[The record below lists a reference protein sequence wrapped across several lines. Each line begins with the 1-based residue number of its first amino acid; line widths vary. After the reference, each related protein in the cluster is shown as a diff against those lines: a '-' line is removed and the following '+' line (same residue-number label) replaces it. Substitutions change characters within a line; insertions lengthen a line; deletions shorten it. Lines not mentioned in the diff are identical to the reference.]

1 MRTIRGKMLFSL
13 CIAMLITVAITVMLF
28 VRLIDDILMN
38 QVKAELH
45 IQVGKAQKLLSD
57 GDLNNL
63 NSTQFKYVVK
73 GLMMNADYMILDGD
87 QRIVDASNEKE
98 EGKQLHYTP
107 TGKMELPSCTAGRF
121 YMRKKS

>member
-13 CIAMLITVAITVMLF
+13 CIAMLVTVAITVMLF
-28 VRLIDDILMN
+28 VHLIDDILMN

-45 IQVGKAQKLLSD
+45 GQVGKAQKLLSD

-73 GLMMNADYMILDGD
+73 GLMMNADYMILDAD
-87 QRIVDASNEKE
+87 QKIIDASNEKE
-98 EGKQLHYTP
+98 EGS
-107 TGKMELPSCTAGRF
+107 SCITRLREKWNSPPARQEGIICA
-121 YMRKKS
+121 RKA

>member
-1 MRTIRGKMLFSL
+1 MRTIRGKMLFSV
-13 CIAMLITVAITVMLF
+13 CIAMLVTVAITVMLF

-45 IQVGKAQKLLSD
+45 GQVGKAQKLLSD

-63 NSTQFKYVVK
+63 SSTQFKYVVK
-73 GLMMNADYMILDGD
+73 GLMMNADYMILDAD
-87 QRIVDASNEKE
+87 QKIIDASNEKE

-107 TGKMELPSCTAGRF
+107 TGKRESLSCTAERS
-121 YMRKKS
+121 YMRRKS